1 MIYWLKKFQFM
12 GPYTLPHIMPKDPM
26 TLGEMAVQKMISD
39 VDPLTD
45 IKGVFWHLEANQD
58 SRV

>member
-26 TLGEMAVQKMISD
+26 TLGEMAVHKMISD

-45 IKGVFWHLEANQD
+45 IKGVFWHLEANQK
-58 SRV
+58 